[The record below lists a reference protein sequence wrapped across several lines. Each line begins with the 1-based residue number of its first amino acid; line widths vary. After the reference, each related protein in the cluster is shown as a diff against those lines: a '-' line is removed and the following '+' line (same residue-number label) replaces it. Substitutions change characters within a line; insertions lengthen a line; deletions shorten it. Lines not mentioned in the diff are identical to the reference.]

1 MSNLTFDQFSKD
13 VKDHQLTII
22 KDDGLYRHLL
32 VKKPGTIESH
42 YEIITW
48 PGYLCYCGDM
58 GTFVFERVEDMF
70 CFFRKTPGMINPSY
84 WAEKLQATDR
94 TDGHRKFCRDEFERA
109 VTEVLNNWLEAVAD
123 DDLDPDFIQEEKDKV
138 DEIIAESHQN
148 EFHTVAALNNHNA
161 VDGGLNFW
169 DFWENDC
176 KVYTE
181 RYIWCCFA
189 LVHAI
194 ALYDAAK
201 ASEVAA

>member
-1 MSNLTFDQFSKD
+1 MSKLTFEQFTKD
-13 VKDHQLTII
+13 VKNHQLTTI

-32 VKKPGTIESH
+32 VKQPGTIEMH

-70 CFFRKTPGMINPSY
+70 CFFRKTPGTINEPY
-84 WAEKLQATDR
+84 WSEKLQATDR
-94 TDGHRKFCRDEFERA
+94 SDGHTKFCRDEFERA
-109 VTEVLNNWLEAVAD
+109 VTEVLNDWLEAVAD
-123 DDLDPDFIQEEKDKV
+123 DGLDPDFIQEEKDKV

-148 EFHTVAALNNHNA
+148 EFHAVAALNNHQKD
-161 VDGGLNFW
+161 DGGLNFW

-176 KVYTE
+176 KVFTE
-181 RYIWCCFA
+181 RYTWCCYA

-201 ASEVAA
+201 AAEVAA